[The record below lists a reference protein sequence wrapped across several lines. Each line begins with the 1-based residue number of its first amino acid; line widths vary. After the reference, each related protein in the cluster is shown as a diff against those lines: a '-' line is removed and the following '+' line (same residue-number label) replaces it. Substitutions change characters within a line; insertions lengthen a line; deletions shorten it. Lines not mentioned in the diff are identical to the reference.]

1 MIIKLPICHDNK
13 IIFSNFFIEKIYNP
27 DKYIISLFNRNYENK
42 IIKIKIPCCNNFE
55 GISYLDLF
63 FPLELNIIENKIYF
77 QYFMQKIFLSQSDLP
92 IDFFIQLE
100 KSIKKIHGHSFL
112 SLSDLK
118 TSEIPLWEH
127 LEKNNDEI
135 LTINYLET
143 IKKLWEVS
151 NLYLNYGI
159 YLIYMQRE
167 FTNKSIKEYQKQ
179 FNISK
184 KIIATANFMKI
195 IKYSINSSNLYNY
208 CEHYN
213 CINNNK
219 MCITELRIGYKYFL
233 KVPLIKNNNILPI
246 DNNKFFQIEISNII
260 NGIIHASNNQSYI
273 FNNYEWFYYL
283 PNLEINFDIILFNL
297 LKSKEIYNE
306 TFEKTNLKIEKI
318 HTNKML
324 EYYYDDNECSL
335 VYMRKFFENEFDD
348 LTVLSKNNYSVVFF
362 DYIIQKYSNTIEDL
376 CKIYKILF
384 TNYTYPIKQNKLE
397 KSFDFILYF
406 SLINIDKIIKDT
418 NSDKI
423 FIENNINE
431 FIPFKVRTLF
441 YNLIQ
446 LFYSIIKKDNYQILY
461 FNQKFFND
469 YLHRCVLKNIL
480 FMERNSNQSE
490 CLINT
495 LFLSKIKPIQKEKII
510 SILKNTLL
518 CIDVAYRL
526 SWNNLPK
533 KLGYLEIFYNNKD
546 LVITIDKLNKNIF
559 NDTYDIRLKKVI
571 ENPFEMFKHLKKEKD
586 YIKWI
591 KFLGPLN
598 LELFYTSFSL
608 STDDLEH
615 LGKLLYLLNNI
626 KEQNIKEPSYIIFI
640 NFAQKHN
647 KLILDNN
654 RINLKIRDYFN
665 YNKCTIN
672 LGFLAK
678 HLTFTFNDVKLEE
691 DTEIPKIE
699 LLFKLEEE
707 LKKINKKYNKY
718 KTKYIMIKHPEKT
731 EQILSDTSTV
741 NKSNICYDN

>member
-1 MIIKLPICHDNK
+1 
-13 IIFSNFFIEKIYNP
+13 
-27 DKYIISLFNRNYENK
+27 
-42 IIKIKIPCCNNFE
+42 
-55 GISYLDLF
+55 
-63 FPLELNIIENKIYF
+63 
-77 QYFMQKIFLSQSDLP
+77 
-92 IDFFIQLE
+92 
-100 KSIKKIHGHSFL
+100 
-112 SLSDLK
+112 
-118 TSEIPLWEH
+118 
-127 LEKNNDEI
+127 
-135 LTINYLET
+135 
-143 IKKLWEVS
+143 
-151 NLYLNYGI
+151 
-159 YLIYMQRE
+159 
-167 FTNKSIKEYQKQ
+167 
-179 FNISK
+179 
-184 KIIATANFMKI
+184 
-195 IKYSINSSNLYNY
+195 
-208 CEHYN
+208 
-213 CINNNK
+213 
-219 MCITELRIGYKYFL
+219 MCITELKIGYKYFL
-233 KVPLIKNNNILPI
+233 KVSLIKNDNILLI
-246 DNNKFFQIEISNII
+246 DNNKFFQIEISNIM
-260 NGIIHASNNQSYI
+260 NGIIYASNNQSYI

-335 VYMRKFFENEFDD
+335 VYMRNFFENEFDD

-406 SLINIDKIIKDT
+406 SLINIDKIIKDS

-480 FMERNSNQSE
+480 FIETNSNQSE

-526 SWNNLPK
+526 TWNNLPK

-598 LELFYTSFSL
+598 LELFYISFSL

-707 LKKINKKYNKY
+707 LKKITKKYYKY